1 MVGFGLHKPNSRKAV
16 FSRIYRND
24 AESLS
29 ECKAKLELFGNI
41 RSPQYIRQTGVRE
54 Y

>member
-16 FSRIYRND
+16 FSRNRND

-29 ECKAKLELFGNI
+29 ECKAKLELFGII